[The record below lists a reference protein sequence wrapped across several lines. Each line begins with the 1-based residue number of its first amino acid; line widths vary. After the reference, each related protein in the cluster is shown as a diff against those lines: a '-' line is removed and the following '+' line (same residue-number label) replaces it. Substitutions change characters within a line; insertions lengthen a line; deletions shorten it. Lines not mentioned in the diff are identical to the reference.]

1 MDLVEVGTA
10 VCGGE
15 QLLTLYCGRICVWP
29 DPWTNLWDEGYP
41 LTWENGWRDLWSL
54 DSAPPAVEEV

>member
-1 MDLVEVGTA
+1 MDLVGVGTA

>member
-1 MDLVEVGTA
+1 MDLVGVGTT

-29 DPWTNLWDEGYP
+29 DPWTDLWDEGYP

>member
-1 MDLVEVGTA
+1 MDLVRVVAA
-10 VCGGE
+10 VCDGE
-15 QLLTLYCGRICVWP
+15 SLTAIYCGKICVWP
-29 DPWTNLWDEGYP
+29 DPWTDLWDEGYP